1 MPTKKIKVT
10 KEQKKTLQPVLAEIE
25 IARAAFKEASRM
37 LEISR
42 IDLNDKLLEM
52 FSSSVCLHYPPKG
65 EWTVEILK

>member
-1 MPTKKIKVT
+1 MSTKKIKVT
-10 KEQKKTLQPVLAEIE
+10 KEQKKTLQPAIAEIS

-37 LEISR
+37 LEISK

-52 FSSSVCLHYPPKG
+52 FHSSVCLCHPPKG